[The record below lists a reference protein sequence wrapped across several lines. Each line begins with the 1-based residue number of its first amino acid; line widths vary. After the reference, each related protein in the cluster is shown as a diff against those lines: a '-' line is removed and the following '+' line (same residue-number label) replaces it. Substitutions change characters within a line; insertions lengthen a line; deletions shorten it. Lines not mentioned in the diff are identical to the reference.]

1 MTREQFLANLK
12 YASDWYDM
20 TENGLVIKA
29 GAGVIAYLQRQQF
42 NHFFPGQFFFQVF
55 IETRQ
60 IRQGEK
66 QVGTHTWTEWLEI
79 KRYDVTQPS
88 VSDYAQYAA
97 DNGSRYEAGENGVTI
112 IRPGAGSVY
121 IEYSEITA
129 IYSLPTDRQ
138 DAPGQDNPHIAHYCR
153 RETNEK
159 TPV

>member
-12 YASDWYDM
+12 HASDWYNM
-20 TENGLVIKA
+20 AENGLVINA
-29 GAGVIAYLQRQQF
+29 GAGVIAHLQRQQF

-60 IRQGEK
+60 IRQGEW
-66 QVGTHTWTEWLEI
+66 QVGTHTLTERLEI

-97 DNGSRYEAGENGVTI
+97 DSGSRYTAGENGVTI
-112 IRPGAGSVY
+112 TRPGAGSVY

-129 IYSLPTDRQ
+129 IYSLPTPRQ
-138 DAPGQDNPHIAHYCR
+138 DAPGQDNPEIAHYYNR
-153 RETNEK
+153 Q

>member
-1 MTREQFLANLK
+1 MTREQFIAYLK
-12 YASDWYDM
+12 NASDWYDM
-20 TENGLVIKA
+20 TENGVVIKA

-42 NHFFPGQFFFQVF
+42 NHFFPGQSFFQVF

-97 DNGSRYEAGENGVTI
+97 DSGSRYEAGENGVTI
-112 IRPGAGSVY
+112 TRPGAGSVY

-129 IYSLPTDRQ
+129 IYSLPTPRQ
-138 DAPGQDNPHIAHYCR
+138 DAPGQSNPEIAHYCN
-153 RETNEK
+153 RET
-159 TPV
+159 PV

>member
-88 VSDYAQYAA
+88 VSNYAQYAA
-97 DNGSRYEAGENGVTI
+97 DSGSRYEAGENGVTI
-112 IRPGAGSVY
+112 TRPGAGSVY

-129 IYSLPTDRQ
+129 IYALIAPSQ
-138 DAPGQDNPHIAHYCR
+138 DAQGQDNPHIIHYYNR
-153 RETNEK
+153 N